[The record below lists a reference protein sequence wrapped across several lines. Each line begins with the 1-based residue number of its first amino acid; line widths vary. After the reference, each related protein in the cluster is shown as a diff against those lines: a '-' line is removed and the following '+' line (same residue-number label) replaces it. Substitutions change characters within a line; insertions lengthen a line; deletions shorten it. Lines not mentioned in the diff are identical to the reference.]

1 MIFLPVLSHATED
14 FNWENTTM
22 HTIEVYLFGC
32 LMYAGGTRSCR
43 AVQAANAILVCS
55 VMASMTDIFAEE
67 SLDSSQITS

>member
-1 MIFLPVLSHATED
+1 
-14 FNWENTTM
+14 M

-32 LMYAGGTRSCR
+32 LMYAGGTRPCR

-55 VMASMTDIFAEE
+55 VMASMTDILAEE